1 MKINEP
7 LFKATLISRPNRFM
21 TIVNLNGKIEKSHL
35 ADPGRLEEILMPGA
49 EVYLIKAKNNSKRK
63 TKYSTVMVNHNGK
76 LISLVSTL
84 PNRFINDMIC
94 NKSLPIL
101 KQYNIIRPEVT
112 VENHRIDFLLE
123 NASGSKFY
131 LEVKSVTYVKQGI
144 AKFPDAVT
152 LRGTNHVKLLTK
164 LKKADIDTGI
174 IFVCQRP
181 DAEMF
186 TPMKERDKSFSE
198 ALKHAKNFGVKIWC
212 ITLNVG
218 LKEINYI
225 KQIPVKFDN

>member
-1 MKINEP
+1 MIAGLLQSDAVEGMAGLPGIRKTPI
-7 LFKATLISRPNRFM
+7 LGDLISSNSFERNETELVVMISAYLVEPF
-21 TIVNLNGKIEKSHL
+21 
-35 ADPGRLEEILMPGA
+35 AD
-49 EVYLIKAKNNSKRK
+49 KF
-63 TKYSTVMVNHNGK
+63 
-76 LISLVSTL
+76 

-181 DAEMF
+181 DAELF
-186 TPMKERDKSFSE
+186 TPMKERDKSFFE